1 MIASGKM
8 LNRVTS
14 SLVLC
19 FFLLAA
25 LLFAAGFDE
34 LPFAQTKEKPKPSM
48 RQPSTYDRIQRAA
61 DMGDLTLKEAVLLK
75 AELLFAPSL
84 IPKDSEYAPKPG
96 EVRIERDEGLTGF
109 YKEVHRV
116 FPELSEQEKKF
127 LKSVSPDLEAIITQK
142 EKEQKATERE
152 KK

>member
-1 MIASGKM
+1 M

-14 SLVLC
+14 SLVPC
-19 FFLLAA
+19 FFLLAG

-34 LPFAQTKEKPKPSM
+34 LPFAQTKEKQKPSM

-84 IPKDSEYAPKPG
+84 IPKDSKYAPKPG

>member
-1 MIASGKM
+1 MNRKNIALLPGF
-8 LNRVTS
+8 V
-14 SLVLC
+14 
-19 FFLLAA
+19 LLAG
-25 LLFAAGFDE
+25 LLSIAGFGGGS
-34 LPFAQTKEKPKPSM
+34 FAQTKEKLKPAM

-84 IPKDSEYAPKPG
+84 IPKDSKYAPKPG